1 MTHIYNK
8 MPVVFFG
15 DQIADLNESL
25 RRVHQS
31 KDGTV
36 LVQSF
41 LESSASALREEVG
54 ALPRVLRDRIP
65 SFTSIFDLVERHVRS
80 GAPNPALENALLCVC
95 HLANFIGYYEQ
106 QPDQYLESDD
116 SCILGLGAGLLSAS
130 AVACSRTLMD
140 LPLIAVKIVRIA
152 FKLGAVVGRVSE
164 QLHQHGEARES
175 WSMLVSEATEAK
187 VQAELDAF
195 HTRMNISKPGRAYI
209 SVIGGGVC
217 TVSGRPSRLRQLAR
231 ESEFF
236 KEAKTQEISTYG
248 LYNAGHIYGEAE
260 AQEIVGSNIDHIRAV
275 LRPCRSVLSTVTG
288 RKLIAS
294 SASALLQLAVREIL
308 TQPIRWDTLRQGA
321 AGLINEFGGFDG
333 RVLAFATTHAANSLI
348 SALESQSQVNLVLED
363 VTAWCSDPE
372 LVQPRGRFNNSKI
385 AIVGMSGRFPGA
397 ASVDGLWQ
405 LLEQG
410 LDVHKII
417 PKDRFNV
424 ETHVD
429 PTGKKTNTSH
439 TPYGCFIEEPGLF
452 DPRFF
457 NMSPREAAQTDPMH
471 RLALATA
478 YEALEMSG
486 FVPNRTPSTQLS
498 RVGTFYGQTSDDWR
512 EVNAAQNIE
521 TYFIPGGVRAFVP
534 GRISY
539 YFKFS
544 GPSYSV
550 DTACSSSLAAIQIAC
565 TSLWNGECDTAVAG
579 GVNVLTAPDIFAG
592 LSRGQFLSKTGSCK
606 TWDSNADGYCRADG
620 VGSIVMKRLED
631 AKADK
636 DNILAVVLGS
646 ATNHSA
652 DAISITHPHAGN
664 QSYLYESIL
673 HSAGV
678 DASDVS
684 YVEMHGTGTQAGDLT
699 EMRSVTDVFVRK
711 DGKRRRDQPLHIGAI
726 KANIGHGESAAGVT
740 ALIKILLMLQRN
752 AIPPH
757 VGIKNSLNPGFPS
770 LNELNVHIPF
780 QKVDWLPANEKP
792 RVAFLNNF
800 SAAGGNTALLI
811 QDGPQRTISAEV
823 DSQSVHTVAVSAKSI
838 SSLERN
844 IKQLIA
850 YVEKNPNVSLPSLA
864 YTTTARRM
872 HHNYRVAVSASNPK
886 ELKDALV
893 TRLGEGKFTPI
904 SSKAPKVAFVF
915 TGQGAFYP
923 RLGKQLYENSSQFQK
938 DILYLDSLVKTLSL
952 PSILPAIEGSSDDD
966 EKLSPLVVQLALVC
980 VQIALAKLW
989 NSWGIMPD
997 VVIGHSLGEYAALN
1011 AAGVLSVD
1019 DTIHLVGQRAKL
1031 LQENCSAGTHAM
1043 LAVKAPLSTIEAATN
1058 GLSFEA
1064 ACVNTAKDT
1073 AVSGTVEE
1081 IDEIKQVLGRAGHKS
1096 LKLDLPYAFHSAQV
1110 EPILDSFQTIADGVV
1125 FDAPR
1130 IPVISPLLGKVLYG
1144 SEDLDATYL
1153 RRHAREPVNFL
1164 DAVQAAQDEGVLD
1177 AKTVCIEIGPHPIC
1191 SAMIKSTLETDNIMA
1206 PSLRKSEDPWKTLST
1221 SVSLVHCSGLRINWS
1236 EVQRDHE
1243 PSCRLLNLPS
1253 YSFDDK
1259 NYWID
1264 YANDWCLTKMEPRIT
1279 NVIESKPVLP
1289 KSQFSTST
1297 VQRVVEEE
1305 FYDDTGKVVI
1315 QSDLSNPVFHALVSG
1330 HKVNDNCLCPS
1341 SIFADIAYTLAD
1353 YTYKNLRPDQA
1364 KAGIDVGQMEVAKPL
1379 ILKNNGFEQTLQV
1392 TITANLNAGQAS
1404 VRYVSVNPEG
1414 KEIIEHAKCIVTYA
1428 NASDW
1433 LSSWGPNSY
1442 LIEGR
1447 VDGLKN
1453 AVAKGKAH
1461 QISRG
1466 LVYKLFGAA
1475 VQYDERYQGIDEVA
1489 LDSARFEATSRVS
1502 FKTTEKDGIF
1512 FFSPYWIDSLAHLSG
1527 FILNGS
1533 DAVDSKNFVYISHGW
1548 KSMRFAKEL
1557 YSTGKYEAYVKMQ
1570 PVGENV
1576 MAGDVY
1582 VFEDNAIIGV
1592 VGGLKFQRIPRQAL
1606 NLLLPPANALTKS
1619 ALAHSSK
1626 ALSSSPASR
1635 NKPKA
1640 INMPKALPQKRAKTS
1655 KPSKSVISSHRAS
1668 RKGKQSLSPKVTT
1681 VALKIIASEADIDL
1695 SELLDECAFANLGI
1709 DSLLSLQIAGKFRE
1723 DLDID
1728 VPSSVF
1734 VDYPTIGELR
1744 HFLSKFDQDSSST
1757 EPSSPSSVSSASS
1770 SSSEDQDDSD
1780 GSEVSVLTTPSEIDI
1795 EVASVVSEKAISK
1808 KTISN
1813 EVISNKVVSSNS
1825 SDTTMLIRTTIAEQM
1840 GIALEE
1846 VSGSND
1852 LLSLGMDSLM
1862 SICILG
1868 SLREQTDLDL
1878 PASLFLDHP
1887 SIDAIEE
1894 FLGLKPK
1901 PAPRERAKVDT
1912 KRKSNRRSSS
1922 RSFPSAVSILMQGN
1936 PKTATKTLFL
1946 FPDGSGSATSYASI
1960 PNISPDVCV
1969 YGLNCPFMTTP
1980 EDYTIGI
1987 DGVASLY
1994 LEEVRRRQPHG
2005 PYYFGGWSAGGVVAF
2020 EITQLLLRDAE
2031 RVEKMIFFDSPCPVN
2046 LEALPAR
2053 LHHFFNDIGLLGS
2066 GDKGPPSW
2074 LLPHFDASIKALSA
2088 YKAKPIPDFSKAP
2101 KTLAIW
2107 AQHGVAR
2114 YPTDPRPA
2122 PSPNDPKSMKWLLN
2136 NRTDFGFNGWD
2147 QLLGGENI
2155 STTSVEGNHFSMMK
2169 EPLIRQL
2176 AKLIKEAME

>member
-1 MTHIYNK
+1 M
-8 MPVVFFG
+8 
-15 DQIADLNESL
+15 
-25 RRVHQS
+25 
-31 KDGTV
+31 
-36 LVQSF
+36 
-41 LESSASALREEVG
+41 
-54 ALPRVLRDRIP
+54 
-65 SFTSIFDLVERHVRS
+65 
-80 GAPNPALENALLCVC
+80 
-95 HLANFIGYYEQ
+95 
-106 QPDQYLESDD
+106 
-116 SCILGLGAGLLSAS
+116 
-130 AVACSRTLMD
+130 
-140 LPLIAVKIVRIA
+140 
-152 FKLGAVVGRVSE
+152 
-164 QLHQHGEARES
+164 
-175 WSMLVSEATEAK
+175 
-187 VQAELDAF
+187 
-195 HTRMNISKPGRAYI
+195 
-209 SVIGGGVC
+209 
-217 TVSGRPSRLRQLAR
+217 SGRPSRLRQLAR
-231 ESEFF
+231 ESVFF
-236 KEAKTQEISTYG
+236 KDVKTQEIPIYG
-248 LYNAGHIYGEAE
+248 LYNARHIYSESE
-260 AQEIVGSNIDHIRAV
+260 VEEIIGSNIDHIRAV
-275 LRPCRSVLSTVTG
+275 LPPCRLLLSTVTG
-288 RKLIAS
+288 EKLIAS
-294 SASALLQLAVREIL
+294 SASQLLHLVVKEIL
-308 TQPIRWDTLRQGA
+308 TQPIRWDTLRHGA
-321 AGLINEFGGFDG
+321 AGIINKFDSFDG
-333 RVLAFATTHAANSLI
+333 RLLAFTTTHAANSLI
-348 SALESQSQVNLVLED
+348 SALESGSQTNVVMED
-363 VTAWCSDPE
+363 ISAWSSDPE
-372 LVQPRGRFNNSKI
+372 LIQPRGRFNNSKI

-397 ASVDGLWQ
+397 SSVDGLWQ
-405 LLEQG
+405 LLEHG
-410 LDVHKII
+410 LDVHKTI

-424 ETHVD
+424 ETHFD
-429 PTGKKTNTSH
+429 PTGKRTNTSH

-512 EVNAAQNIE
+512 EVNAAQHIE
-521 TYFIPGGVRAFVP
+521 TYFIPGGVRAFAP

-620 VGSIVMKRLED
+620 VGSIVLKRLED
-631 AKADK
+631 AEADK
-636 DNILAVVLGS
+636 DNILGVVLGS

-684 YVEMHGTGTQAGDLT
+684 YVEMHGTGTQAGDIT

-740 ALIKILLMLQRN
+740 ALIKMLLMLQHN

-757 VGIKNSLNPGFPS
+757 VGIKNRLNPGFPN
-770 LNELNVHIPF
+770 LKELNVQIPF
-780 QKVDWLPANEKP
+780 QKVDWLPVNGKP

-811 QDGPQRTISAEV
+811 QDGPKRAITANTDSPSANTI
-823 DSQSVHTVAVSAKSI
+823 AVSAKSI

-844 IKQLIA
+844 IKQLISF
-850 YVEKNPNVSLPSLA
+850 VEKNPDVSLPSLA

-872 HHNYRVAVSASNPK
+872 HHNYRVAVSVSNLK

-904 SSKAPKVAFVF
+904 SSKAPKVAFIF

-923 RLGKQLYENSSQFQK
+923 RLGRQLYGNSSQFQN
-938 DILYLDSLVKTLSL
+938 DIKYLDNLVKNLEL
-952 PSILPAIEGSSDDD
+952 PSILPAVEGSSDKA
-966 EKLSPLVVQLALVC
+966 EELSPLVVQLALVC

-989 NSWGIMPD
+989 NSWGIKPD

-1011 AAGVLSVD
+1011 AAGILSVD

-1031 LQENCSAGTHAM
+1031 LQEKCVAGTHAM
-1043 LAVKAPLSTIEAATN
+1043 LAVKASLSTIENATN
-1058 GLSFEA
+1058 GLSFEV
-1064 ACVNTAKDT
+1064 ACINTAKDT
-1073 AVSGTVEE
+1073 AISGTVLE
-1081 IDEIKQVLGRAGHKS
+1081 IDELKQVLGQAGHKS
-1096 LKLDLPYAFHSAQV
+1096 MKLDLPYAFHSAQV
-1110 EPILDSFQTIADGVV
+1110 EPILDSFQSIADGVV
-1125 FDAPR
+1125 FNPAR
-1130 IPVISPLLGKVLYG
+1130 IPVISPLLGKVLHDG
-1144 SEDLDATYL
+1144 EELDATYL

-1164 DAVQAAQDEGVLD
+1164 DAVRLAQDEGILD
-1177 AKTVCIEIGPHPIC
+1177 AKTVCVEVGPHPIC
-1191 SAMIKSTLETDNIMA
+1191 SAMIKSILETENVMV
-1206 PSLRKSEDPWKTLST
+1206 PSLRKSEDPWMTLSR
-1221 SVSLVHCSGLRINWS
+1221 SVCLVHCSGLQINWS
-1236 EVQRDHE
+1236 EFQQDQEASHQ
-1243 PSCRLLNLPS
+1243 LLNLPS
-1253 YSFDDK
+1253 YSYDDK

-1264 YANDWCLTKMEPRIT
+1264 YVNDWCLTRSEPRISG
-1279 NVIESKPVLP
+1279 VIEDRKPLTP
-1289 KSQFSTST
+1289 KSNFSTST
-1297 VQRVVEEE
+1297 VHRVVEEE
-1305 FYDDTGKVVI
+1305 FEDETGKVVI
-1315 QSDLSNPVFHALVSG
+1315 QSDLSDSIFHTLVSG
-1330 HKVNDNCLCPS
+1330 HMVNDNCLCPS
-1341 SIFADIAYTLAD
+1341 VSHELCYFQFGAIEANRFQSIFADIAYTLAD
-1353 YTYKNLRPDQA
+1353 YSYKKMRPDQA
-1364 KAGIDVGQMEVAKPL
+1364 KADIDVGQMEVAKPL

-1392 TITANLNAGQAS
+1392 TIMTDLNSGQGS
-1404 VRYVSVNPEG
+1404 VRYVSVNPQNE
-1414 KEIIEHAKCIVTYA
+1414 EIIEHAKCIVTYA

-1433 LSSWGPNSY
+1433 LSSWAPHAY

-1447 VDGLKN
+1447 IESLKD

-1475 VQYDERYQGIDEVA
+1475 VQYDEKFQGINEVT

-1502 FKTTEKDGIF
+1502 FKTTAKDGNF
-1512 FFSPYWIDSLAHLSG
+1512 HFSPYWIDSLAHLSG

-1533 DAVDSKNFVYISHGW
+1533 DAVDSKKFVYISHGW

-1557 YSTGKYEAYVKMQ
+1557 SGTGKYEAYVKMQ
-1570 PVGENV
+1570 SAGENV

-1582 VFEDNAIIGV
+1582 VLEDDIIIGV

-1606 NLLLPPANALTKS
+1606 NLLLPPANALTKKALTDNPT
-1619 ALAHSSK
+1619 ALA
-1626 ALSSSPASR
+1626 SSPALMKKSKTMDTAR
-1635 NKPKA
+1635 AP
-1640 INMPKALPQKRAKTS
+1640 PQKRVKIAT
-1655 KPSKSVISSHRAS
+1655 PSKSPIRS
-1668 RKGKQSLSPKVTT
+1668 RKASGNGKERLPPKVATA
-1681 VALKIIASEADIDL
+1681 ALKIIASEADIDP
-1695 SELLDECAFANLGI
+1695 SELLDECAFANLGV

-1734 VDYPTIGELR
+1734 VDYATIGELR
-1744 HFLSKFDQDSSST
+1744 NFLSKFDEHSPSALPSSS
-1757 EPSSPSSVSSASS
+1757 PISSASS
-1770 SSSEDQDDSD
+1770 SSSEDHDSD
-1780 GSEVSVLTTPSEIDI
+1780 SSDSSVLTTPSESD
-1795 EVASVVSEKAISK
+1795 VSVLSDKVTSK
-1808 KTISN
+1808 KIITQEITS
-1813 EVISNKVVSSNS
+1813 SKVVLNNS
-1825 SDTTMLIRTTIAEQM
+1825 SATTLLIRTTIADQM

-1852 LLSLGMDSLM
+1852 LLSLGLDSLM
-1862 SICILG
+1862 SIIILG
-1868 SLREQTDLDL
+1868 SLREQTNLTL
-1878 PASLFLDHP
+1878 PGSLFQDHP
-1887 SIDAIEE
+1887 SIDEIEE

-1901 PAPRERAKVDT
+1901 PAPRARVKADS
-1912 KRKSNRRSSS
+1912 KRTASKKTSSS
-1922 RSFPSAVSILMQGN
+1922 PFPSAVSILMQGN
-1936 PKTATKTLFL
+1936 PRTATKTLFL

-1980 EDYTIGI
+1980 EDFTIGI
-1987 DGVASLY
+1987 DGVAVLY
-1994 LEEVRRRQPHG
+1994 LEEVRRRQAHG
-2005 PYYFGGWSAGGVVAF
+2005 PYFFGGWSAGGVVAF
-2020 EITQLLLRDAE
+2020 EIAQLLLRDGE
-2031 RVEKMIFFDSPCPVN
+2031 RVEKLIFFDSPCPIN

-2053 LHHFFNDIGLLGS
+2053 LHHFFNDIGLLG
-2066 GDKGPPSW
+2066 GGGEKGPPSW

-2088 YKAKPIPDFSKAP
+2088 YKPMPMADFRKAP

-2114 YPTDPRPA
+2114 YPTDPRPP
-2122 PSPNDPKSMKWLLN
+2122 PSANDPKSMQWLLN

-2155 STTSVEGNHFSMMK
+2155 TTTSVEGNHFSMMK
-2169 EPLIRQL
+2169 EPLVSHTPSPSPLHKNIVLPPTFLFFSLSPQKL
-2176 AKLIKEAME
+2176 APLTQTTAPCSDP

>member
-1 MTHIYNK
+1 M
-8 MPVVFFG
+8 
-15 DQIADLNESL
+15 
-25 RRVHQS
+25 
-31 KDGTV
+31 
-36 LVQSF
+36 
-41 LESSASALREEVG
+41 
-54 ALPRVLRDRIP
+54 
-65 SFTSIFDLVERHVRS
+65 
-80 GAPNPALENALLCVC
+80 
-95 HLANFIGYYEQ
+95 
-106 QPDQYLESDD
+106 
-116 SCILGLGAGLLSAS
+116 
-130 AVACSRTLMD
+130 
-140 LPLIAVKIVRIA
+140 
-152 FKLGAVVGRVSE
+152 
-164 QLHQHGEARES
+164 
-175 WSMLVSEATEAK
+175 
-187 VQAELDAF
+187 
-195 HTRMNISKPGRAYI
+195 
-209 SVIGGGVC
+209 
-217 TVSGRPSRLRQLAR
+217 SGRPSRLRQLAR
-231 ESEFF
+231 GSEFF
-236 KEAKTQEISTYG
+236 KEAKTQEIPTYG
-248 LYNAGHIYGEAE
+248 LYNAGHIYGETE
-260 AQEIVGSNIDHIRAV
+260 VQEIIGSNIDHIRAV
-275 LRPCRSVLSTVTG
+275 LPPCRSVLSTVTG
-288 RKLIAS
+288 GKLIAS
-294 SASALLQLAVREIL
+294 SASELLQHAVKEIL
-308 TQPIRWDTLRQGA
+308 TQPIRWDTLRHGA
-321 AGLINEFGGFDG
+321 AGLINGFDSFDG
-333 RVLAFATTHAANSLI
+333 RVLAFTTTHAANSLI
-348 SALESQSQVNLVLED
+348 SALKLGSQDDLVLED
-363 VTAWCSDPE
+363 ISAWSSDPE

-397 ASVDGLWQ
+397 SSVDGLWQ

-410 LDVHKII
+410 LDVHKTI

-424 ETHVD
+424 ETHYD

-439 TPYGCFIEEPGLF
+439 TPYGCFIDEPGLF

-486 FVPNRTPSTQLS
+486 FVANRTPSTQLS

-521 TYFIPGGVRAFVP
+521 TYFIPGGVRAFAP

-620 VGSIVMKRLED
+620 VGSIVLKRLED
-631 AKADK
+631 AEADQ

-684 YVEMHGTGTQAGDLT
+684 YVEMHGTGTQAGDMT
-699 EMRSVTDVFVRK
+699 EMRSVTDVFVHK

-740 ALIKILLMLQRN
+740 ALIKMLLMLQHN

-757 VGIKNSLNPGFPS
+757 VGIKNSLNPGFPD

-780 QKVDWLPANEKP
+780 QKVDWLPVNGKP
-792 RVAFLNNF
+792 RFAFLNNF
-800 SAAGGNTALLI
+800 SAAGGNTAVLI
-811 QDGPQRTISAEV
+811 QDGPKRKISAEA
-823 DSQSVHTVAVSAKSI
+823 DSRSVHTIAVSAKSI

-844 IKQLIA
+844 IRQLISH
-850 YVEKNPNVSLPSLA
+850 VEKNPNVSLPSLA

-872 HHNYRVAVSASNPK
+872 HHNYRVAVSVSNLN

-904 SSKAPKVAFVF
+904 SSKAPKVAFIF

-923 RLGKQLYENSSQFQK
+923 RLGRQLYENSSQFHT
-938 DILYLDSLVKTLSL
+938 DIKYLDNLVKNLSL
-952 PSILPAIEGSSDDD
+952 PSILPAIEGGLDDA
-966 EKLSPLVVQLALVC
+966 EELSPLVVQLALVC
-980 VQIALAKLW
+980 VQIALVKLW
-989 NSWGIMPD
+989 NSWGIKPD

-1019 DTIHLVGQRAKL
+1019 DTIHLVGQRARL
-1031 LQENCSAGTHAM
+1031 LQEKCSAGTHAM
-1043 LAVKAPLSTIEAATN
+1043 LAVKASLSTIEDATN

-1064 ACVNTAKDT
+1064 ACINTAKDT
-1073 AVSGTVEE
+1073 AISGTVEE
-1081 IDEIKQVLGRAGHKS
+1081 IDQIKQVLGQAGHKS

-1110 EPILDSFQTIADGVV
+1110 EPILDSFEAIADGVV

-1130 IPVISPLLGKVLYG
+1130 IPVISPLLAKVLYD

-1164 DAVQAAQDEGVLD
+1164 DAVRAAQDEGILD

-1191 SAMIKSTLETDNIMA
+1191 SAMIKSTLETENIMV

-1221 SVSLVHCSGLRINWS
+1221 SVCLVHCSGLRINWS
-1236 EVQRDHE
+1236 EVHRDHE
-1243 PSCRLLNLPS
+1243 ASHQLLNLPS

-1264 YANDWCLTKMEPRIT
+1264 YINDWCLTKTEPRVT
-1279 NVIESKPVLP
+1279 NVIEESKPVPP
-1289 KSQFSTST
+1289 KSKFSTST

-1305 FYDDTGKVVI
+1305 FEDETGRVVI
-1315 QSDLSNPVFHALVSG
+1315 QSDLSDPIFRSLVSG

-1341 SIFADIAYTLAD
+1341 VSLDLYFFHFHAVKANVAQSIFADIAYTLAD
-1353 YTYKNLRPDQA
+1353 YTHKNLRPGQA
-1364 KAGIDVGQMEVAKPL
+1364 KADIDVGQMEVTKPL
-1379 ILKNNGFEQTLQV
+1379 ILKNDGFEQTLQV
-1392 TITANLNAGQAS
+1392 TITTDLKAGQGS
-1404 VRYVSVNPEG
+1404 VRYASVDSQG

-1433 LSSWGPNSY
+1433 LSSWAPNSY

-1447 VDGLKN
+1447 IEGLKD

-1466 LVYKLFGAA
+1466 LVYKLFAAA
-1475 VQYDERYQGIDEVA
+1475 VQYDEKYQGINEVT

-1502 FKTTEKDGIF
+1502 FKTTEKDGNF
-1512 FFSPYWIDSLAHLSG
+1512 HFSPYWIDSLAHLSG

-1533 DAVDSKNFVYISHGW
+1533 DAVDSKNYVYISHGW
-1548 KSMRFAKEL
+1548 KSMRFAKEVS
-1557 YSTGKYEAYVKMQ
+1557 STGKYEAYVKMQ

-1582 VFEDNAIIGV
+1582 VFEGSVIIGV

-1606 NLLLPPANALTKS
+1606 NLLLPTPNALTRKS
-1619 ALAHSSK
+1619 LADNSK
-1626 ALSSSPASR
+1626 VLGSLPVPMTKS
-1635 NKPKA
+1635 KTMD
-1640 INMPKALPQKRAKTS
+1640 IPKALPQKHAKIAKS
-1655 KPSKSVISSHRAS
+1655 PKSVARSHRAN
-1668 RKGKQSLSPKVTT
+1668 RKIKERHAPKMASA
-1681 VALKIIASEADIDL
+1681 ALIIIAGEADIDL

-1744 HFLSKFDQDSSST
+1744 VFLSKFDQ
-1757 EPSSPSSVSSASS
+1757 PSSPSISSVSS
-1770 SSSEDQDDSD
+1770 SSSEDHDESDSSD
-1780 GSEVSVLTTPSEIDI
+1780 SSALTTPSESD
-1795 EVASVVSEKAISK
+1795 VSVVSVKAMSK
-1808 KTISN
+1808 KIMSTEVTSGT
-1813 EVISNKVVSSNS
+1813 VISDNSSN
-1825 SDTTMLIRTTIAEQM
+1825 TTMLIRTTIAENM

-1868 SLREQTDLDL
+1868 SLREQTDLTL
-1878 PASLFLDHP
+1878 PGSLFQDHP

-1901 PAPRERAKVDT
+1901 PAPRARTNADAKRT
-1912 KRKSNRRSSS
+1912 SNKKTGGRP
-1922 RSFPSAVSILMQGN
+1922 FPPAVSILMQGN
-1936 PKTATKTLFL
+1936 PRTATKTLFL

-1960 PNISPDVCV
+1960 PSISPDICV

-1980 EDYTIGI
+1980 EEFTIGI
-1987 DGVASLY
+1987 DGVAVLY

-2020 EITQLLLRDAE
+2020 EITQLLVRDGE
-2031 RVEKMIFFDSPCPVN
+2031 RVEKMVFFDSPCPIN

-2088 YKAKPIPDFSKAP
+2088 YKPKPISDFSKAP

-2114 YPTDPRPA
+2114 YPSDPRPS

-2147 QLLGGENI
+2147 ELLGGENI

-2169 EPLIRQL
+2169 EPLVSTPVIILLSTPANLKIQIHKL
-2176 AKLIKEAME
+2176 AKLIEEALK

>member
-1 MTHIYNK
+1 
-8 MPVVFFG
+8 MPVIFFG
-15 DQIADLNESL
+15 DQIADLAGSL
-25 RRVHQS
+25 RKVHQS
-31 KDGTV
+31 RDGTV

-41 LESSASALREEVG
+41 LESSARALREEVG
-54 ALPRVLRDRIP
+54 ALPRALRDRIP
-65 SFTSIFDLVERHVRS
+65 SFTSIFDLVERHIRS
-80 GAPNPALENALLCVC
+80 EKRNPALENALLCVC
-95 HLANFIGYYEQ
+95 HLANFIGYFEQ
-106 QPDQYLESDD
+106 QPDQYLRPDE
-116 SCILGLGAGLLSAS
+116 SCILGLGVGLLSAS
-130 AVACSRTLMD
+130 AVACSRTLAD

-152 FKLGAVVGRVSE
+152 FNLGTVVGRVSE
-164 QLHQHGEARES
+164 QFHPHDEAKES
-175 WSMLVSEATEAK
+175 WSLIVSEVTEAK

-195 HTRMNISKPGRAYI
+195 HTRMNIPNPGRAYVSI
-209 SVIGGGVC
+209 IGGGAC

-236 KEAKTQEISTYG
+236 KDAKTPEISTYG
-248 LYNAGHIYGEAE
+248 LYNARHIYSESEVQA
-260 AQEIVGSNIDHIRAV
+260 IIGSNIDHVRTV
-275 LRPCRSVLSTVTG
+275 LPPCRSVLSTVTG
-288 RKLIAS
+288 EELIAS
-294 SASALLQLAVREIL
+294 SALQLVQLVVEEIL
-308 TQPIRWDTLRQGA
+308 TQPIRWDTLRHGA
-321 AGLINEFGGFDG
+321 AGMINGLDSFDG
-333 RVLAFATTHAANSLI
+333 RVLAFTTTHAASSLI
-348 SALESQSQVNLVLED
+348 SALKSGSQRDVVMED
-363 VTAWCSDPE
+363 IDAWSSASE
-372 LVQPRGRFNNSKI
+372 LIQPRGRFNNSKI

-397 ASVDGLWQ
+397 SSVDGLWQ

-410 LDVHKII
+410 LDVHKTI

-424 ETHVD
+424 ETHFD
-429 PTGKKTNTSH
+429 PTGKRTNTSH

-512 EVNAAQNIE
+512 EVNAAQHIE
-521 TYFIPGGVRAFVP
+521 TYFIPGGVRAFAP

-620 VGSIVMKRLED
+620 VGSIVLKRLED
-631 AKADK
+631 AEADK
-636 DNILAVVLGS
+636 DNILGVVLGS

-684 YVEMHGTGTQAGDLT
+684 YVEMHGTGTQAGDIT

-740 ALIKILLMLQRN
+740 ALIKMLLMLQHN

-757 VGIKNSLNPGFPS
+757 VGIKNALNPGFPN
-770 LNELNVHIPF
+770 LKELNVQIPF
-780 QKVDWLPANEKP
+780 QKVDWLPVNGKP

-811 QDGPQRTISAEV
+811 QDGPKRAIPANTDARP
-823 DSQSVHTVAVSAKSI
+823 VHTIAVSAKSI

-844 IKQLIA
+844 IKQLIS
-850 YVEKNPNVSLPSLA
+850 YVEQNPEVPLPSLA

-872 HHNYRVAVSASNPK
+872 HHNYRVAVSVSNLK
-886 ELKDALV
+886 ELKEAFV
-893 TRLGEGKFTPI
+893 TRLGDGKFTPI
-904 SSKAPKVAFVF
+904 SSKTPKVAFIF

-923 RLGKQLYENSSQFQK
+923 RLGRQLYETCSQFQT
-938 DILYLDSLVKTLSL
+938 DIKYLDNLVKTLEL
-952 PSILPAIEGSSDDD
+952 PSILPAVEGTS
-966 EKLSPLVVQLALVC
+966 EKAEELSPLVVQLALVC
-980 VQIALAKLW
+980 VQIALVKLW
-989 NSWGIMPD
+989 NSWGIRPD

-1019 DTIHLVGQRAKL
+1019 DTIYLVGQRAKL
-1031 LQENCSAGTHAM
+1031 LQQKCVVGTHAM
-1043 LAVKAPLSTIEAATN
+1043 LAVKASLSAIEKAAN
-1058 GLSFEA
+1058 GSSFEV
-1064 ACVNTAKDT
+1064 ACINTAKDT
-1073 AVSGTVEE
+1073 AISGTISE
-1081 IDEIKQVLGRAGHKS
+1081 IDEIKQVLGQAGYKS
-1096 LKLDLPYAFHSAQV
+1096 MKLDLPYAFHSAQV
-1110 EPILDSFQTIADGVV
+1110 EPILDSFQSIADGVI
-1125 FDAPR
+1125 FNPPR
-1130 IPVISPLLGKVLYG
+1130 IPVISPLLGKVLHDG
-1144 SEDLDATYL
+1144 EELNATYL
-1153 RRHAREPVNFL
+1153 RCHARDPVNFL
-1164 DAVQAAQDEGVLD
+1164 DAVRLAQDEGILD
-1177 AKTVCIEIGPHPIC
+1177 AATVCVEVGPHPVC
-1191 SAMIKSTLETDNIMA
+1191 SAMIKSILETENVMV
-1206 PSLRKSEDPWKTLST
+1206 PSLRKSEDPWMTLST
-1221 SVSLVHCSGLRINWS
+1221 SVCLAHCSGLRINWS
-1236 EVQRDHE
+1236 EFQQDQEASHQ
-1243 PSCRLLNLPS
+1243 LLNLPS

-1259 NYWID
+1259 RYWID
-1264 YANDWCLTKMEPRIT
+1264 YVNDWCLTKTEPRIT
-1279 NVIESKPVLP
+1279 SVIEDTKPETP
-1289 KSQFSTST
+1289 KSNFSTST
-1297 VQRVVEEE
+1297 VHRVVEEE
-1305 FYDDTGKVVI
+1305 FEHETGKVVV
-1315 QSDLSNPVFHALVSG
+1315 QSDLSNPIFRTLVSG
-1330 HKVNDNCLCPS
+1330 HMVNDNCLCPS

-1353 YTYKNLRPDQA
+1353 YSYKRLRPDQA
-1364 KAGIDVGQMEVAKPL
+1364 KADIDVGQMEVAKPL

-1392 TITANLNAGQAS
+1392 TIMTDLNSSRGTI
-1404 VRYVSVNPEG
+1404 RYVSVNPQNE
-1414 KEIIEHAKCIVTYA
+1414 EVVEHAKCVVTYA

-1433 LSSWGPNSY
+1433 LSTWTPHAY

-1447 VDGLKN
+1447 IESLKD

-1475 VQYDERYQGIDEVA
+1475 VQYDEKYQGINEVT
-1489 LDSARFEATSRVS
+1489 LDSARFEATSRVT
-1502 FKTTEKDGIF
+1502 FKTTEKDGSF
-1512 FFSPYWIDSLAHLSG
+1512 HFSPYWIDSLAHLSG

-1533 DAVDSKNFVYISHGW
+1533 DAVDSKKFVYISHGW

-1557 YSTGKYEAYVKMQ
+1557 SPTGKYEAYVKMQ
-1570 PVGENV
+1570 SAGENV

-1582 VFEDNAIIGV
+1582 VLEDDIIIGV

-1606 NLLLPPANALTKS
+1606 NLLLPPANALTKK
-1619 ALAHSSK
+1619 ALADNSA
-1626 ALSSSPASR
+1626 ALSSSPASMKKS
-1635 NKPKA
+1635 KPTD
-1640 INMPKALPQKRAKTS
+1640 MLRTLPQKRVKPAKH
-1655 KPSKSVISSHRAS
+1655 SKSSIRSHQASGKAKEKRSS
-1668 RKGKQSLSPKVTT
+1668 KVATA
-1681 VALKIIASEADIDL
+1681 ALKIISSEADIDP
-1695 SELLDECAFANLGI
+1695 SELLDECAFANLGV

-1734 VDYPTIGELR
+1734 VDYATIGELR
-1744 HFLSKFDQDSSST
+1744 KYLSKFDHDSSSAA
-1757 EPSSPSSVSSASS
+1757 PSSASISSASASSASS
-1770 SSSEDQDDSD
+1770 SEEEDLDSD
-1780 GSEVSVLTTPSEIDI
+1780 VSDSSALTTPSESD
-1795 EVASVVSEKAISK
+1795 VSVVSNKARSKTIPTQEIASK
-1808 KTISN
+1808 KA
-1813 EVISNKVVSSNS
+1813 VSDNS
-1825 SDTTMLIRTTIAEQM
+1825 SGTTLLIRTTIADQM

-1868 SLREQTDLDL
+1868 ALREQTNLTL
-1878 PASLFLDHP
+1878 PGSLFQDHP

-1901 PAPRERAKVDT
+1901 PAPRTRAKAAS
-1912 KRKSNRRSSS
+1912 KGAANKKASSS
-1922 RSFPSAVSILMQGN
+1922 PFPPAVSILMQGN
-1936 PKTATKTLFL
+1936 PRTATKTLFL

-1969 YGLNCPFMTTP
+1969 YGLNSPFMTTP
-1980 EDYTIGI
+1980 EEFTIGI
-1987 DGVASLY
+1987 DGVAVLY

-2005 PYYFGGWSAGGVVAF
+2005 PYFFGGWSAGGIVAF
-2020 EITQLLLRDAE
+2020 EITQLLLRDGE
-2031 RVEKMIFFDSPCPVN
+2031 RVEKMIFFDSPCPVG

-2053 LHHFFNDIGLLGS
+2053 LHHFFNDIGLLGG

-2074 LLPHFDASIKALSA
+2074 LLAHFDASIKALSA
-2088 YKAKPIPDFSKAP
+2088 YRAKPIADFSKAP

-2114 YPTDPRPA
+2114 YPTDPRPP
-2122 PSPNDPKSMKWLLN
+2122 PSANDPASMKWLLN

-2169 EPLIRQL
+2169 KPLIHKLAQL
-2176 AKLIKEAME
+2176 IEEALE

>member
-1 MTHIYNK
+1 M
-8 MPVVFFG
+8 
-15 DQIADLNESL
+15 
-25 RRVHQS
+25 
-31 KDGTV
+31 
-36 LVQSF
+36 
-41 LESSASALREEVG
+41 
-54 ALPRVLRDRIP
+54 
-65 SFTSIFDLVERHVRS
+65 
-80 GAPNPALENALLCVC
+80 
-95 HLANFIGYYEQ
+95 
-106 QPDQYLESDD
+106 
-116 SCILGLGAGLLSAS
+116 
-130 AVACSRTLMD
+130 
-140 LPLIAVKIVRIA
+140 
-152 FKLGAVVGRVSE
+152 
-164 QLHQHGEARES
+164 
-175 WSMLVSEATEAK
+175 
-187 VQAELDAF
+187 
-195 HTRMNISKPGRAYI
+195 
-209 SVIGGGVC
+209 
-217 TVSGRPSRLRQLAR
+217 SGRPSRLRQLAR

-236 KEAKTQEISTYG
+236 KEAKTQVIPTYG
-248 LYNAGHIYGEAE
+248 LYHAGHIYGETE
-260 AQEIVGSNIDHIRAV
+260 IQEIVGSNIDHIRAV
-275 LRPCRSVLSTVTG
+275 LPPCRSILSTVTG
-288 RKLIAS
+288 GKLIAS
-294 SASALLQLAVREIL
+294 SASQLLQLAVKEIL
-308 TQPIRWDTLRQGA
+308 SQPIRWDSLRQGA
-321 AGLINEFGGFDG
+321 AGLINELDSFDG
-333 RVLAFATTHAANSLI
+333 RVLAFSTTHSANSLI
-348 SALESQSQVNLVLED
+348 SALQPRSKVTLVLED
-363 VTAWCSDPE
+363 TSAWCSNPE

-397 ASVDGLWQ
+397 TSVDGLWQ

-424 ETHVD
+424 ETHFD
-429 PTGKKTNTSH
+429 PTGKKANTSH

-478 YEALEMSG
+478 FEALEMSG

-521 TYFIPGGVRAFVP
+521 TYFIPGGVRAFAP

-631 AKADK
+631 AEADK

-678 DASDVS
+678 DASDIS

-699 EMRSVTDVFVRK
+699 EMRSVTDVFVHK

-740 ALIKILLMLQRN
+740 ALIKMLLMLQNN

-757 VGIKNSLNPGFPS
+757 VGIKNSLNPGFPN
-770 LNELNVHIPF
+770 LNDLNVHIPF
-780 QKVDWLPANEKP
+780 EKVDWLPVNKKP

-811 QDGPQRTISAEV
+811 QDGPKRTISAEA
-823 DSQSVHTVAVSAKSI
+823 DSRSVHTIAVSAKSI

-844 IKQLIA
+844 IKQLISH
-850 YVEKNPNVSLPSLA
+850 VEKNPRISLSSLA
-864 YTTTARRM
+864 YTTTARRI
-872 HHNYRVAVSASNPK
+872 HHNYRVAVSVSNVK
-886 ELKDALV
+886 DLKDALI
-893 TRLGEGKFTPI
+893 TRLGQGKFTPI
-904 SSKAPKVAFVF
+904 SSKAPKVAFIF
-915 TGQGAFYP
+915 TGQGSFYP
-923 RLGKQLYENSSQFQK
+923 RLGRQLYENSSQFQT
-938 DILYLDSLVKTLSL
+938 DIKYLDNLVQNLSL
-952 PSILPAIEGSSDDD
+952 PSILPAIEGSPDDAQ
-966 EKLSPLVVQLALVC
+966 ELSPLVVQLALVC

-989 NSWGIMPD
+989 NSWGITPD

-1043 LAVKAPLSTIEAATN
+1043 LAVKAPLSTIEDAAN
-1058 GLSFEA
+1058 GMSFEA
-1064 ACVNTAKDT
+1064 ACINTAKDT
-1073 AVSGTVEE
+1073 AISGTVEE
-1081 IDEIKQVLGRAGHKS
+1081 IDEIKKVLTQAGHKS

-1110 EPILDSFQTIADGVV
+1110 EPILDSFEAVANGVV

-1130 IPVISPLLGKVLYG
+1130 IPVISPLLGKVLHDN
-1144 SEDLDATYL
+1144 EDLDAKYL
-1153 RRHAREPVNFL
+1153 RRHAREPVNFV
-1164 DAVQAAQDEGVLD
+1164 DAVRVAQDEGILD
-1177 AKTVCIEIGPHPIC
+1177 VKTLCVEIGPHPIC
-1191 SAMIKSTLETDNIMA
+1191 SAMIKSTLETENIMV
-1206 PSLRKSEDPWKTLST
+1206 PSLRKSEDPWKTLAA
-1221 SVSLVHCSGLRINWS
+1221 SVCLLHCSGLRINWS
-1236 EVQRDHE
+1236 EVQRDHDA
-1243 PSCRLLNLPS
+1243 SCQLLNLPS

-1264 YANDWCLTKMEPRIT
+1264 YVNDWCLTKTEPRIT
-1279 NVIESKPVLP
+1279 NMIEESKPATP
-1289 KSQFSTST
+1289 KSKFSTST

-1305 FYDDTGKVVI
+1305 FGDQAGKVVI
-1315 QSDLSNPVFHALVSG
+1315 QSDLSDPIFRDLMSG
-1330 HKVNDNCLCPS
+1330 HMVNDTALCPS
-1341 SIFADIAYTLAD
+1341 VSLKPDIFRFDAVKANKFQSIFADIAYTLAD
-1353 YTYKNLRPDQA
+1353 YIYKNLRPDQA
-1364 KAGIDVGQMEVAKPL
+1364 KADIDVGQMEVGKSL

-1392 TITANLNAGQAS
+1392 TITADLKVGQAS
-1404 VRYVSVNPEG
+1404 VRYVSVNPQG
-1414 KEIIEHAKCIVTYA
+1414 KETIEHANCIVTYA

-1433 LSSWGPNSY
+1433 LSSWAPNSY

-1447 VDGLKN
+1447 IEGLKD

-1466 LVYKLFGAA
+1466 LVYKLFAAA
-1475 VQYDERYQGIDEVA
+1475 VQYNEKYQGINEVT

-1502 FKTTEKDGIF
+1502 FQTTEKDGSF

-1533 DAVDSKNFVYISHGW
+1533 DAVDSKKFVYISHGW
-1548 KSMRFAKEL
+1548 KSMCFAKMPS
-1557 YSTGKYEAYVKMQ
+1557 STGKYEAYVKMQ

-1582 VFEDNAIIGV
+1582 VLENNAMIGV

-1606 NLLLPPANALTKS
+1606 NVLLPPTNALKS
-1619 ALAHSSK
+1619 KTLAHNSK
-1626 ALSSSPASR
+1626 APPSSPASV
-1635 NKPKA
+1635 KISKTGD
-1640 INMPKALPQKRAKTS
+1640 IPKALPPKRAKLAKS
-1655 KPSKSVISSHRAS
+1655 SKSATCLHRAGK
-1668 RKGKQSLSPKVTT
+1668 KGKERKSPKVATA
-1681 VALKIIASEADIDL
+1681 ALKIIASEADIGL
-1695 SELLDECAFANLGI
+1695 GELLDECAFANLGI

-1744 HFLSKFDQDSSST
+1744 NYLSKFDLDS
-1757 EPSSPSSVSSASS
+1757 PSIVSPSPSSASSASS

-1780 GSEVSVLTTPSEIDI
+1780 NSDSSVLTTPSESDI
-1795 EVASVVSEKAISK
+1795 EVVSVVSDKAIS
-1808 KTISN
+1808 TEIISN
-1813 EVISNKVVSSNS
+1813 EVALKKVISDNA

-1868 SLREQTDLDL
+1868 SLREQTDLNL
-1878 PASLFLDHP
+1878 PGSLFQDHP

-1894 FLGLKPK
+1894 FLGLKPT
-1901 PAPRERAKVDT
+1901 PAPRARAQAD
-1912 KRKSNRRSSS
+1912 RKPTSNKKASS
-1922 RSFPSAVSILMQGN
+1922 RSFPRAVSILMQGA
-1936 PKTATKTLFL
+1936 PRTATKTLFL

-1987 DGVASLY
+1987 DGVAALY

-2020 EITQLLLRDAE
+2020 EITQLLLRDGE

-2053 LHHFFNDIGLLGS
+2053 LHHFFNDIGLLGG

-2074 LLPHFDASIKALSA
+2074 LLPHFDASIKALSD
-2088 YKAKPIPDFSKAP
+2088 YKAQPLPDFSKAP

-2114 YPTDPRPA
+2114 YPTDPRPP
-2122 PSPNDPKSMKWLLN
+2122 PSPSDPKSMKWLLN

-2155 STTSVEGNHFSMMK
+2155 TTTSVEGNHFTMMK
-2169 EPLIRQL
+2169 EPLVSTLSLCPSPFSSARN
-2176 AKLIKEAME
+2176 